1 MTFDSVISHLWQST
15 LVTAAIAAL
24 VLAFRRTR
32 AQTRYWIW
40 FAASLKF
47 VIPFAALASLGAQ
60 FQWRET
66 LPSTPREWMIVIEAA
81 SQPFSPPLV
90 DSVVPRA
97 MGADAGLPLST
108 VALTIWGLGCAIVLM
123 VWLLR
128 WRRVSAAVRAGS
140 PITSGRIRD
149 AFTRLGAPPA
159 LPLIASD
166 TSLEPGVFGIFRPAL
181 LWPRDIDTRLDDD
194 QVRAILAH
202 ELAHVRRRDNLTATV
217 HMLVEALF
225 WFHPLVWWV
234 GARLVDERERACDEE
249 VVRLGSEPHVYA
261 ESILKTCQFYVEAPL
276 SCVTGVTGSDLKKRI
291 ERIMAHRPVT
301 AVGAWSKTLLATSA
315 VMTLVAPV
323 AIGALTAPP
332 RSLGTNLTTANGKA
346 SFEASTVRPNKTG
359 ANRVLM
365 RMAPGGIW
373 DASNVTLESMIR
385 LAYRLQEFQ
394 LVGGP
399 AWIYTDRFD
408 IQAQSAQGM
417 APGQFG
423 ERMQSLLT
431 DRFNLKVHRE
441 TRELPIYALMVE
453 DNVASRGKALTQA
466 AVDCV
471 AFARDRAATA
481 RGAAPPP
488 PQQRPGER
496 PACGTMTGPGRL
508 AGGGVTME
516 QLASSLAQY
525 AGRMVLDRTGLSGSY
540 DYELRFAHE
549 PALRGR
555 GPGGG
560 LPQPEPV
567 KAEEAGTLSIFA
579 AVHEQLGLKLDPQRA
594 PVDVLVI
601 DSAHQPSQN

>member
-1 MTFDSVISHLWQST
+1 MTFDYVINHLWQST

-24 VLAFRRTR
+24 TLAFRQTR

-40 FAASLKF
+40 FSASLKF
-47 VIPFAALASLGAQ
+47 AIPFAALASLGAQ
-60 FQWRET
+60 VQWRPA
-66 LPSTPREWMIVIEAA
+66 LLATPPDWMVAIELA

-90 DSVVPRA
+90 DTVLPRA
-97 MGADAGLPLST
+97 MSADGGLPFST
-108 VALTIWGLGCAIVLM
+108 VAFTVWGVGCAIVLL
-123 VWLLR
+123 VWLVR
-128 WRRVSAAVRAGS
+128 WQRVSAAACAGS
-140 PITSGRIRD
+140 PITSGRVRD
-149 AFTRLGAPPA
+149 AFARLGAPPA
-159 LPLIASD
+159 LPLLASD
-166 TSLEPGVFGIFRPAL
+166 TSLEPGVFGIVRPVL

-202 ELAHVRRRDNLTATV
+202 ELTHVRRRDNLTATM
-217 HMLVEALF
+217 HMFVEAVF

-291 ERIMAHRPVT
+291 ERIMAHRPVS
-301 AVGAWSKTLLATSA
+301 AVGAWSKTLLATIA
-315 VMTLVAPV
+315 VMTLAAPV
-323 AIGALTAPP
+323 AIGALTTAP
-332 RSLGTNLTTANGKA
+332 RSLVTDLTTANRKA
-346 SFEASTVRPNKTG
+346 SFEASTVAPNKTG
-359 ANRVLM
+359 TNRVMM
-365 RMAPGGIW
+365 RMAPGGVW

-385 LAYRLQEFQ
+385 LAYRLQEVQ

-399 AWIYTDRFD
+399 AWIYSDRFD
-408 IQAQSAQGM
+408 IQAQSAQGV
-417 APGQFG
+417 APAQFG

-431 DRFNLKVHRE
+431 DRFNLKLHRE
-441 TRELPIYALMVE
+441 TRELPIYALVVRN
-453 DNVASRGKALTQA
+453 DRGRGKALTPA

-471 AFARDRAATA
+471 AFARDRAASA
-481 RGAAPPP
+481 RGGAATPSP
-488 PQQRPGER
+488 QRPGER
-496 PACGTMTGPGRL
+496 PTCGTMAAPGRL

-525 AGRMVLDRTGLSGSY
+525 AGRLVVDRTGMSGSF

-560 LPQPEPV
+560 LPGPEPV
-567 KAEEAGTLSIFA
+567 APHDAGAVSIFA
-579 AVHEQLGLKLDPQRA
+579 AVQDQLGLQLDARRA
-594 PVDVLVI
+594 PVDVVVI
-601 DSAHQPSQN
+601 DSADQPTEK